1 MKPRNRLSDVWLFL
15 LTVVLVVAFAASV
28 LLNIGPL
35 FLQYGVATAFLVWL
49 FPQFEAAPESFAQL
63 PSLVASAAA
72 LVALS
77 TFRRERAKWEHERE
91 KHQSEFFFRQAAA
104 GLDEA
109 LGLLRDQNNDRVIW
123 VRAARSLLQAQELS
137 KAIHLPEFQS
147 AYRLHEQRVRN
158 DLYLALTVRDAETGQ
173 RNALPPQF
181 FYGVRDW
188 GSRRPLDEVAKEVS
202 LPSEAY
208 EVTLDN
214 LPPQPHLQPLS
225 RKTVV
230 AIYDFLNYPDN
241 YDDPL
246 QRVAEWTDD
255 WTESHGEK
263 MGAARYIAHSNK
275 KMAIGGQLYD
285 RETSKPLPPEQGK

>member
-1 MKPRNRLSDVWLFL
+1 MKIHNRLSDIWLL
-15 LTVVLVVAFAASV
+15 ALTLVLVIAFVGSL

-35 FLQYGVATAFLVWL
+35 LLQYRDGANALVWL
-49 FPQFEAAPESFAQL
+49 FPGTETVPALFGEL
-63 PSLVASAAA
+63 PSLVASAVA
-72 LVALS
+72 LLALS

-91 KHQSEFFFRQAAA
+91 KHQSEFFYRQAAS

-109 LGLLRDQNNDRVIW
+109 FGLLRDQNNDRVIW

-137 KAIHLPEFQS
+137 KFIHLPEYQS
-147 AYRLHEQRVRN
+147 AYRLYEHKIRN
-158 DLYLALTVRDAETGQ
+158 DLYLALTVHDETTGQ

-181 FYGVRDW
+181 FYGVRNW
-188 GSRRPLDEVAKEVS
+188 RAMRPLDEVAKEAS
-202 LPSEAY
+202 TRSEAY

-225 RKTVV
+225 HKTVV

-246 QRVAEWTDD
+246 QRVSTWTDD
-255 WTESHGEK
+255 WTASHGEK
-263 MGAARYIAHSNK
+263 MGAARYIAHSSK
-275 KMAIGGQLYD
+275 KMAIGGRLYD
-285 RETSKPLPPEQGK
+285 RETSKALPPEQGK